1 MDASRAPAEG
11 TGLEALYRA
20 IVEDAPDMLWA
31 CDGDG
36 RLLFANRAARDYVGP
51 NPISIDHVVHPD
63 DRPRAR
69 DAVEHGRRERCCIQV
84 ELRCRRHDGAYR
96 WMLVRASPA
105 RAAAAAAAAA
115 DDHDD
120 ADVRWIGSCAD
131 IDDRRRREE
140 ALRLSEHRLYTTLSA
155 LPVILYNMNLDLRIT
170 WINRG
175 PMGVP
180 VEQIVGKTTEELL
193 GPEIAAKLNAIRRE
207 VLRTGEGKREDVH
220 LRVGP
225 VEKYMELV
233 IQPTRDEH
241 GRIVGLTNAAIDVT
255 ERKRAELSVR
265 ESEQRLRLGLIAG
278 NTGTWDWD
286 ILHDRV
292 TWSEELYKFHGLK
305 PGEFGGTV
313 ADFAR
318 LVHPEDV
325 VRVND
330 AIERATKG
338 PDGYSVDFRTVR
350 PDGTVRWLT
359 TTGRVFFDADGKPV
373 RMMGATADVTERR
386 ETEEELRRSKAALEQ
401 ASRAKDQFLAV
412 LSHELRTPLTPVVMA
427 VSALETESGLPAQV
441 TQELSMIRRNIA
453 LEVRLIDDLLDLSRI
468 ANGKMPL
475 HLQGQPIHP
484 LIRSVIDMVAPDLHE
499 GRLRVVAS
507 LDAEYDQVKVDATR
521 IQQVLW
527 NLLKNAIKFTPAGG
541 TITVRTRNEG
551 LSCLLIQVEDTGTG
565 IDPDVLPRIFNAF
578 EQGETGTTRSYGGLG
593 LGLTISKAIV
603 HMHGGE
609 LTAHSEGRG
618 KGSRFAIE
626 LGTSGVIEH
635 LVTKLHHA
643 PAAITAADQPVPPV
657 SLLLVEDHPD
667 TLRMLRRLLESCGY
681 AVMTAT
687 DVEGAW
693 TLLQDRPFDVLV
705 SDIGL
710 PDGTGIDLM
719 KRLRAFGNATPGIA
733 ITGYGMD
740 HDVRDSL
747 EAGFSA
753 HLTKPIELNALD
765 AAIKRVARGTKA
777 TGTQTQLSQ

>member
-1 MDASRAPAEG
+1 MDASRAPAADG
-11 TGLEALYRA
+11 SGNASLFRSIA
-20 IVEDAPDMLWA
+20 EDAPDMLWA
-31 CDGDG
+31 SDGDG
-36 RLLFANRAARDYVGP
+36 RLLFVNRAMIDYLGSHP
-51 NPISIDHVVHPD
+51 LSIDLVVHPD
-63 DRPRAR
+63 DHARAR
-69 DAVEHGRRERCCIQV
+69 DAVEHARQEGCCIQV

-96 WMLVRASPA
+96 WMLVRASRA
-105 RAAAAAAAAA
+105 R
-115 DDHDD
+115 D
-120 ADVRWIGSCAD
+120 ASGPDVHWIGSCAD

-180 VEQIVGKTTEELL
+180 VEQIIGKTTEELL
-193 GPEIAAKLNAIRRE
+193 GPEIGAKLNAIRRE
-207 VLRTGEGKREDVH
+207 VVRTGEGKREDVH
-220 LRVGP
+220 LKVGAI
-225 VEKYMELV
+225 EKYMELV
-233 IQPTRDEH
+233 IQPMRDER
-241 GRIVGLTNAAIDVT
+241 GCIVGLTNAAIDVT
-255 ERKRAELSVR
+255 ERKRAELSLR
-265 ESEQRLRLGLIAG
+265 ESEERLRLGLIAG

-286 ILHDRV
+286 IVQDRV

-318 LVHPEDV
+318 LVHPDDAP
-325 VRVND
+325 RLND
-330 AIERATKG
+330 AIDRAMKG
-338 PDGYSVDFRTVR
+338 QEGYTVDFRTVR

-359 TTGRVFFDADGKPV
+359 TTGRVFFDAHGKPV
-373 RMMGATADVTERR
+373 RMMGATADVTDRR
-386 ETEEELRRSKAALEQ
+386 EVEEELRRSKAALEQ
-401 ASRAKDQFLAV
+401 ANHAKDQFLAV

-427 VSALETESGLPAQV
+427 VSALETETGLPPHV
-441 TQELSMIRRNIA
+441 THELSMIRRNIA

-475 HLQGQPIHP
+475 HMQSQAIHP
-484 LIRSVIDMVAPDLHE
+484 LIRSVIEIVAPELHE
-499 GRLRVVAS
+499 GRLQVVTQ
-507 LDAEYDQVKVDATR
+507 LDAEYDQVKVDSTR

-551 LSCLLIQVEDTGTG
+551 LNCVVLEVEDTGAG
-565 IDPDVLPRIFNAF
+565 IDASVLPRIFNAF
-578 EQGETGTTRSYGGLG
+578 QQGETGTTRRYGGLG

-603 HMHGGE
+603 QMHGGE
-609 LTAHSEGRG
+609 LTAHSEGKG
-618 KGSRFAIE
+618 KGSRFVVE

-635 LVTKLHHA
+635 LVTKLQQS
-643 PAAITAADQPVPPV
+643 PAGIPGGDQPVPPLT
-657 SLLLVEDHPD
+657 LLLVEDHPD

-681 AVMTAT
+681 AIMTAT

-693 TLLQDRPFDVLV
+693 TLLHDRPFDLLV

-765 AAIKRVARGTKA
+765 AAIKRIARGTK
-777 TGTQTQLSQ
+777 TPSTQAHLAP